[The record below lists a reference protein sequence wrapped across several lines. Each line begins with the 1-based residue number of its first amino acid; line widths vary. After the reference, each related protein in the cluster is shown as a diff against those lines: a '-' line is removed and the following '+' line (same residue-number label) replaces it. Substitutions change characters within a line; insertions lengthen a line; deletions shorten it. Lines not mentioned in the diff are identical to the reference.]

1 MRIRKTL
8 LNNDAEPIMV
18 IMFILMVVGTINVF
32 SSSYVKATLE
42 NGTPYFF
49 LIRHCVFLIVGLVCF
64 CIIRRIDYMRWRS
77 FIVVALFLTIAALI
91 AVFFVGYEV
100 NGSRRWIPLPVVG
113 AFQPAEFAKLIAI
126 MLAAAVLSY
135 RVKRKQKATIFN
147 LQYGLIALMAGLT
160 EKEPDMGTAAIIMGI
175 PIIMAFVAGLSK
187 KEKSILGTLL
197 LVGIPFFVATQSY
210 RLERVK
216 IMFDPWADAQNKG
229 YQMVQS
235 LCTIGSGGFFGM
247 GLGDGVSKYA
257 YLPEG
262 HTDFAFAIFCQEHG
276 FIGALFVFALMAL
289 LIIFCLRIANRAN
302 EEFGQLLA
310 MGIMI
315 LIAGQGIANM
325 AMVGGILPV
334 VGVPMPFISYG
345 GSSLVVTMIAM
356 GLLLSICDHSEK
368 NKTETDKAMS
378 DAAKKEVKATAE
390 KDNKKLHLVK

>member
-8 LNNDAEPIMV
+8 WNNDAEPVMA
-18 IMFILMVVGTINVF
+18 IMFILMVLGTINVF
-32 SSSYVKATLE
+32 SSSYVQATLY

-49 LIRHCVFLIVGLVCF
+49 LIRHCFFLIVGLVLF
-64 CIIRRIDYMRWRS
+64 ALVRRIDYMRWRS

-91 AVFFVGYEV
+91 AVFFVGYEA

-135 RVKRKQKATIFN
+135 RVKRQKKASIFN
-147 LQYGLIALMAGLT
+147 LQYGLIVVMAGLT

-175 PIIMAFVAGLSK
+175 PVLMAFVAGLSK
-187 KEKSILGTLL
+187 KETNILAGLL
-197 LVGIPFFVATQSY
+197 LAGIPFFIATQSY

-216 IMFDPWADAQNKG
+216 IMLDPWADAQNTG
-229 YQMVQS
+229 YQVVQS

-276 FIGALFVFALMAL
+276 FIGALFV
-289 LIIFCLRIANRAN
+289 LIK
-302 EEFGQLLA
+302 
-310 MGIMI
+310 
-315 LIAGQGIANM
+315 
-325 AMVGGILPV
+325 
-334 VGVPMPFISYG
+334 PMKN
-345 GSSLVVTMIAM
+345 LV
-356 GLLLSICDHSEK
+356 SF
-368 NKTETDKAMS
+368 
-378 DAAKKEVKATAE
+378 
-390 KDNKKLHLVK
+390 